1 MFAGL
6 KTLVAAV
13 VIGTFAGAVFGVLVG
28 ILADYQTTI
37 ELFGIELPGILQWI
51 AIMALTGSG
60 IGVLFGY
67 GFLPDSP
74 ADS

>member
-51 AIMALTGSG
+51 VIVAVG
-60 IGVLFGY
+60 FGCW
-67 GFLPDSP
+67 SP
-74 ADS
+74 LRIRIPAG